1 MKFLSPR
8 FFGGVFL
15 VFLVALGV
23 RALMLQD
30 SLAEADRVQWAVT
43 ANYKH
48 FARLLA
54 EEGAAGFYSR
64 ASMMA
69 DPDTLGHPPG
79 YPILLAL
86 VGVDDRRARL
96 LQITADALA
105 AVLVVLIAAELLPRG
120 AALLAGMLV
129 ALAPQFAWNSV
140 LLLPDTLAVLPLLAA
155 VYCLVRASRGPR
167 LILYVAAGAL
177 VGLSCWLRANALLLA
192 PFLAA
197 AVFLLEGRGGE
208 GARRGLLVLAGAVLV
223 VAPLTLRNAVVFGA
237 FIPVSLGAGQT
248 LLEGVADYDREGRF
262 GIPDT
267 DVGIQHQEAEATG
280 RADYA
285 LTLFGPDAIARDRA
299 RLSRGLG
306 TILRNP
312 FWFFSVMARRA
323 ASMLRLERA
332 RRVSPAAPPLWTHY
346 PRLVVSFAQ
355 KAFITAVMLP
365 LMLAGLVLAFRE
377 AGRRRALALLVVVP
391 AYYVCVQSALH
402 TEYRYVLAIHYFL
415 FAFAAFAVYGAA
427 QGIKSFSRLR
437 GGL

>member
-1 MKFLSPR
+1 LKSSGARLFAGCA
-8 FFGGVFL
+8 FVFL
-15 VFLVALGV
+15 LALGV
-23 RALMLQD
+23 RALMLKD
-30 SLAEADRVQWAVT
+30 SLAEADQVQWAVT

-48 FARLLA
+48 MARLLA
-54 EEGAAGFYSR
+54 EEGVAGFYGRTSKT
-64 ASMMA
+64 A

-79 YPILLAL
+79 YSVLLAL
-86 VGVDDRRARL
+86 VGVSDARARL
-96 LQITADALA
+96 VQVTADALA

-120 AALLAGMLV
+120 AALLAGLLA

-140 LLLPDTLAVLPLLAA
+140 LLLPDTLAALPLLAA
-155 VYCLVRASRGPR
+155 VYCLVRASRSPH
-167 LILYVAAGAL
+167 LILFVAAGAL

-208 GARRGLLVLAGAVLV
+208 GARRGLAVLAGAVLV

-248 LLEGVADYDREGRF
+248 LLEGVADYDRERRF

-285 LTLFGPDAIARDRA
+285 QTLFGPDAIARDRA
-299 RLSRGLG
+299 RVSRGLG
-306 TILRNP
+306 VILQNP
-312 FWFFSVMARRA
+312 FWFLSVMVRRA
-323 ASMLRLERA
+323 GSMLRLERA
-332 RRVSPAAPPLWTHY
+332 RRVAPPAPPSWASY
-346 PRLVVSFAQ
+346 PRLLVSLVQ

-365 LMLAGLVLAFRE
+365 LTLLGLLLAFRE
-377 AGRRRALALLVVVP
+377 APRRRALALLVVVP
-391 AYYVCVQSALH
+391 AYYMCVQSALH
-402 TEYRYVLAIHYFL
+402 TEHRYVLALHYFL
-415 FAFAAFAVYGAA
+415 FAFAAFAVYSAA
-427 QGIKSFSRLR
+427 QGIKSVSKVR